1 MIDEADEFVTGPQ
14 SKKRGTS
21 SDLSAGVTVKRRRSV
36 SPLLRR
42 SQTPP
47 GSTNHVGLGKS
58 PAGVQGQQSTLKA
71 IPQNKG

>member
-21 SDLSAGVTVKRRRSV
+21 GDLSSGVAVKRRRSM

-47 GSTNHVGLGKS
+47 GSNNHAGAGNS
-58 PAGVQGQQSTLKA
+58 PAGVPGQQNALKA
-71 IPQNKG
+71 IPQHRG

>member
-21 SDLSAGVTVKRRRSV
+21 GDLSTGVAVKRRRSM

-47 GSTNHVGLGKS
+47 GSNNHAGAGNS
-58 PAGVQGQQSTLKA
+58 PAGVQGQQNALKA
-71 IPQNKG
+71 IPLHRG